1 MEIKVFRNK
10 TRALLVEQCKT
21 ASKLY
26 QEARLRSRGVVR
38 LKATLE
44 ERLDP
49 VHSGKA
55 YGGQPLVRASTNGL
69 WTPGAGYNET
79 MGPQHTMMS
88 FKYAKALLLCGKQKM
103 QIWPKF

>member
-21 ASKLY
+21 AAKLY

-49 VHSGKA
+49 VVKRMVGN
-55 YGGQPLVRASTNGL
+55 P
-69 WTPGAGYNET
+69 W
-79 MGPQHTMMS
+79 
-88 FKYAKALLLCGKQKM
+88 
-103 QIWPKF
+103 